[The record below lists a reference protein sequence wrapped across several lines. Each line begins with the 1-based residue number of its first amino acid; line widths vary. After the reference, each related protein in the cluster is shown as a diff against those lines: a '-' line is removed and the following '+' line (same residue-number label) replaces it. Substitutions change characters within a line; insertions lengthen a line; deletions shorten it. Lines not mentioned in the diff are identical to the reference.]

1 MIQKLY
7 AFSAGECAADNP
19 DSPQHQE
26 ILLGGHLY
34 ANIMKEKMIDILEGI
49 KQNFRKDLRLKPA
62 SVNFSDSTYNLSL
75 NPSRKVFEN
84 LLCQDFNG
92 CR

>member
-7 AFSAGECAADNP
+7 AFSAGECAGDNP

-49 KQNFRKDLRLKPA
+49 KLNFRKDLRLKPA
-62 SVNFSDSTYNLSL
+62 SVNFQDSML
-75 NPSRKVFEN
+75 NFESN
-84 LLCQDFNG
+84 PFSKISEILLCKGFI
-92 CR
+92 RHR